1 MVATKICGLR
11 LTAEI
16 EAASNYGARWIG
28 MVFYPPSPRH
38 LQLEEARTLASFAD
52 KNAPNLQRVALT
64 VDADD
69 PTLEEIIYAAS
80 PAFLQCH
87 GSETPER
94 IAQIK
99 AKFGLPVIKSVRI
112 TDANDLKQAQD
123 FEEVADMMLFDSA
136 PTDASLPGG
145 TGHSFNWSV
154 MQEWQGKKPWLL
166 AGGLTPQNVKEAI
179 TASGAEAVDVS
190 SGVESSPGTKDLK
203 AIRDFIRAAN

>member
-11 LTAEI
+11 LPSEI
-16 EAASNYGARWIG
+16 EAAANYGARWIG

-38 LQLEEARTLASFAD
+38 LQLEEARSLASFAE
-52 KNAPNLQRVALT
+52 KNAPKLQRVALT

-99 AKFGLPVIKSVRI
+99 TKFGLSVIKSVRI
-112 TDANDLKQAQD
+112 TDANDLKQAEEL
-123 FEEVADMMLFDSA
+123 EEVADMMLFDSA
-136 PTDASLPGG
+136 PIDASLPGG

-190 SGVESSPGTKDLK
+190 SGVESAPGTKDLT